1 MLKRVPASSKL
12 VIAASVL
19 IGLVG
24 MEPLAA
30 YVYGEMAG
38 FEFHP
43 LLWLS
48 ALFYWGW
55 ENQTVMLSGA
65 AGLAGGIFFPA
76 FVAFAL
82 LPPKP
87 LHGSARLARTGEIK
101 RAKMYKAQSTTVLLG
116 RHRGR
121 LIGFNGD
128 LHVFLAAATGTGK
141 GVGFVVPNGL
151 FWGGSLILLD
161 IKGENFTL
169 TSGYRGQVLG
179 QQIFRFDPL
188 NEDGRTHAFNVLD
201 YVRPGDLRVTDVQ
214 TIAAILCPPEGNDP
228 YWTNTARDLLMGL
241 LLLVVEAGPARG
253 WPVTIGQVHRLL
265 LSEEETG
272 AALEALLGELDEA
285 KIPTSELCRRYILG
299 FCNEPDKP
307 RGSIK
312 STLATKL
319 TLWANPL
326 IDRATSR
333 NDFDLRELRRVPTTI
348 YLAIAPDDLAR
359 IGQLVRLLIEFFLAA
374 NTKAGETPADDP
386 TLNVPVLVLLDEFLS
401 LGKMEKLVQ
410 ALAYVRGWGIRIA
423 TVIQSEAQLQ
433 AQYGREL
440 AEFFIDNHRA
450 RVIYRPPVHRRDLA
464 KNISE
469 LIGMT
474 TVKQTGYSYGKG
486 QRGRNV
492 SETGQAIL
500 DADEIANMRDFETIV
515 LVEGLRAF
523 VGEKLFYYKDKLF
536 KKRCLPS
543 LPLPAPI
550 VIEAPEGLEVT
561 AGDAGDQAAMDLECM
576 IERGDEEPPLASA
589 AEFKAAVD
597 ALPVL
602 EGMPTDEALDQWT
615 RAMMGIAERASP
627 EALAGL
633 PELLDDEAGN
643 EESAVGEGGPGDDVD
658 EGGDDGDGAVEFDEE
673 LFLDCSEQ

>member
-1 MLKRVPASSKL
+1 MLKRVPASFKWI
-12 VIAASVL
+12 IAASVL

-38 FEFHP
+38 YDFKP

-48 ALFYWGW
+48 ALVYIGY
-55 ENQTVMLSGA
+55 ENQEVILSGI
-65 AGLAGGIFFPA
+65 AGLAGGIVLPV

-82 LPPKP
+82 MPPKP
-87 LHGSARLARTGEIK
+87 LHGSARLARTGEIS
-101 RAKMYKAQSTTVLLG
+101 RAGMYKAKSSTVLLG
-116 RHRGR
+116 RHRGK

-151 FWGGSLILLD
+151 YWGGTLILLD

-169 TSGYRGQVLG
+169 TSGYRGGVLG
-179 QQIFRFDPL
+179 QKIFRFDPL
-188 NEDGRTHAFNVLD
+188 NEEGRTHAFNVLS
-201 YVRPGDLRVTDVQ
+201 YVRQGDLRVTDVQ

-253 WPVTIGQVHRLL
+253 WPVTIGQVHRIL

-272 AALEALLGELDEA
+272 AALEKLLGELDEA
-285 KIPTSELCRRYILG
+285 GIAVSDLCRRYILG
-299 FCNEPDKP
+299 FCNEPEKP

-333 NDFDLRELRRVPTTI
+333 NDFDLRELRREPTTI

-359 IGQLVRLLIEFFLAA
+359 IGQLVRLLIEFFLAV

-433 AQYGREL
+433 ALYGREQ

-464 KNISE
+464 KQISE
-469 LIGMT
+469 LIGIT

-486 QRGRNV
+486 SRGRNV

-500 DADEIANMRDFETIV
+500 DADEIANLRDFETIV
-515 LVEGLRAF
+515 LVEGIRAF
-523 VGEKLFYYKDKLF
+523 IGEKLFYYRDKLF

-543 LPLPAPI
+543 LPLPEPI
-550 VIEAPEGLEVT
+550 EVEEAMEVT
-561 AGDAGDQAAMDLECM
+561 AGKATEGDIDLECM
-576 IERGDEEPPLASA
+576 IERGDEDQPPLESTEALR
-589 AEFKAAVD
+589 AAVV
-597 ALPVL
+597 ALPAL
-602 EGMPTDEALDQWT
+602 DDAPSDEALDELAKQLL
-615 RAMMGIAERASP
+615 GIAKRADP
-627 EALAGL
+627 AAVAAL
-633 PELLDDEAGN
+633 EN
-643 EESAVGEGGPGDDVD
+643 EGEGD
-658 EGGDDGDGAVEFDEE
+658 EFEGQDWEE
-673 LFLDCSEQ
+673 EGEVVT